1 LNSQIKADIKKKNN
15 GQKEKDK
22 DIKIDTK
29 KSYKLLE
36 MLETTNKS
44 KKNVSFPK
52 DNKEENNNSVFVDDY
67 MNSTG
72 TFADNND

>member
-1 LNSQIKADIKKKNN
+1 
-15 GQKEKDK
+15 
-22 DIKIDTK
+22 
-29 KSYKLLE
+29 

-52 DNKEENNNSVFVDDY
+52 DYKEKDANSVFVDDL

-72 TFADNND
+72 TFADNNE

>member
-1 LNSQIKADIKKKNN
+1 
-15 GQKEKDK
+15 
-22 DIKIDTK
+22 
-29 KSYKLLE
+29 

-52 DNKEENNNSVFVDDY
+52 DNKEDNSIFVDDL

-72 TFADNND
+72 TFADHNDYNSHNNTKNSNVSK

>member
-1 LNSQIKADIKKKNN
+1 
-15 GQKEKDK
+15 
-22 DIKIDTK
+22 
-29 KSYKLLE
+29 

-52 DNKEENNNSVFVDDY
+52 DNKEDNSIFVDDL

-72 TFADNND
+72 TFADHND